1 MPCGFVATILHSGK
15 RPEGARAPSRRAH
28 RTVVLAE
35 WQGLGVGSRLSDAA
49 AEWHHREGAEYFGQ
63 TVHPSFGGYR
73 DRSPLWQPT
82 EYNGTRPELRIEG
95 WRARQRGIAV
105 RLRTPKLIYSHRYC
119 GAAPGDEV
127 ASRHLAS
134 RVVFAAD
141 LKEAVGEARGAA
153 EEAGEGVRCYT
164 AVAAGSASG

>member
-141 LKEAVGEARGAA
+141 LKKAVGEARGAA
-153 EEAGEGVRCYT
+153 KGKAAGEGV
-164 AVAAGSASG
+164 

>member
-49 AEWHHREGAEYFGQ
+49 AEWHHREGADYYGQ

-95 WRARQRGIAV
+95 WRARQRGVAV

-127 ASRHLAS
+127 ALRHLAG
-134 RVVFAAD
+134 RVGFAAD
-141 LKEAVGEARGAA
+141 VEGKAVGGARDARG
-153 EEAGEGVRCYT
+153 GG
-164 AVAAGSASG
+164 GASELSSSKLRK

>member
-1 MPCGFVATILHSGK
+1 MAAHCTTTHFTHQSRFAPDRCSGNAVVHS
-15 RPEGARAPSRRAH
+15 S
-28 RTVVLAE
+28 
-35 WQGLGVGSRLSDAA
+35 Q
-49 AEWHHREGAEYFGQ
+49 
-63 TVHPSFGGYR
+63 
-73 DRSPLWQPT
+73 
-82 EYNGTRPELRIEG
+82 RIEG

-153 EEAGEGVRCYT
+153 EREAAGDGTDGVRLYR
-164 AVAAGSASG
+164 